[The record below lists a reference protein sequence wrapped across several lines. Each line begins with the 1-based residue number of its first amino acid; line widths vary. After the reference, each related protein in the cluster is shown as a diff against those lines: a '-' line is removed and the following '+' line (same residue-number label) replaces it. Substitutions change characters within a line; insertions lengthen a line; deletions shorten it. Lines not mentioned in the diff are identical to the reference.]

1 MDTAAEIFEAMKV
14 LGLNI
19 GTFAVVTLSDLE
31 LILKCVLLGVTIS
44 YTIFKAIAAWRA
56 LNDKGK

>member
-1 MDTAAEIFEAMKV
+1 MNEILEATKV
-14 LGLNI
+14 VGVNI

-31 LILKCVLLGVTIS
+31 ILLKCVLLAATIT

-56 LNDKGK
+56 LNDKRK